1 MDRLAN
7 ARPGKRDRDLW
18 QPFQPSCRTNRKMN
32 LLHSRLRQTSIDPIG
47 GQTRH
52 QHMRPGMEL
61 CLNRHMIATDQ
72 TTGWIHEPG
81 VGTPAVV
88 EIRRR
93 KVMPGTRA
101 RRAREY
107 RARARSLELIGQ
119 PPTPA
124 DCFKHRRTGRRKVHR
139 RPFSNRL
146 RKNSVLHNTPLEPYS
161 ADTRIVGGCSKR
173 PDFSLAQ
180 PWRLLHPPARS
191 LPRQPL
197 RPGARLIPCKAA
209 ANYHLIKG
217 WLG

>member
-7 ARPGKRDRDLW
+7 ARPGKRDRDLG

-47 GQTRH
+47 GRTRH

-72 TTGWIHEPG
+72 TTRWIHEPG

-107 RARARSLELIGQ
+107 RAWARSLELIGQ
-119 PPTPA
+119 RPTPA
-124 DCFKHRRTGRRKVHR
+124 DCFKQRLVALVYFVYLVHLVSFVQAKTRQTRQTRQTKQRSSYAGRL
-139 RPFSNRL
+139 F
-146 RKNSVLHNTPLEPYS
+146 
-161 ADTRIVGGCSKR
+161 
-173 PDFSLAQ
+173 Q
-180 PWRLLHPPARS
+180 HPANGDAR
-191 LPRQPL
+191 
-197 RPGARLIPCKAA
+197 AA
-209 ANYHLIKG
+209 ARAARPTCSHDRAPVLS
-217 WLG
+217 